1 MANKYQCL
9 LCGKILRGRGVL
21 AHLQLKHGINSDT
34 INYMDR
40 ETISEKGYFI
50 TVSDYVKGDKVVA
63 KWIGRYKEGG

>member
-1 MANKYQCL
+1 
-9 LCGKILRGRGVL
+9 VL

-50 TVSDYVKGDKVVA
+50 TVSDYVKGDKVVV